1 MRPEPQVTMQN
12 LFSFFSQGLTQ
23 KVFTVSLTTYK
34 EIFFKQVAPS
44 IKTLLFMILHCCYFE
59 NWKTIQGYNYLQI
72 SNKRPWEEFDFSI
85 FALVS
90 AIIIQKN
97 AYGLLLSFEATEINQ
112 TVYQIS
118 WSKQSI
124 YGLMLLLDFNV

>member
-59 NWKTIQGYNYLQI
+59 NWRTSQRYDYLQI
-72 SNKRPWEEFDFSI
+72 SNKKTLRRVSFLYFFFS
-85 FALVS
+85 FCNYYA
-90 AIIIQKN
+90 KN
-97 AYGLLLSFEATEINQ
+97 AYGLLLSFKATEKNE
-112 TVYQIS
+112 TEYQIS
-118 WSKQSI
+118 RGKQSI
-124 YGLMLLLDFNV
+124 YGLILLLDL